1 MQGAHPEAVDVEARV
16 HSQDDPD
23 KLEAKRI
30 LNAKVSAYTL
40 EAGVI
45 LHRCVRPC
53 TVSQLGLLCLS
64 DPAQPQPAVLN
75 VMHYR
80 CLQPEQLA

>member
-1 MQGAHPEAVDVEARV
+1 MIYFATVCEVAFRKLSEWLMILVGVVQGAHPEAVDVEARV

-45 LHRCVRPC
+45 LHRCPPV
-53 TVSQLGLLCLS
+53 
-64 DPAQPQPAVLN
+64 
-75 VMHYR
+75 R
-80 CLQPEQLA
+80 CLPARPALHV